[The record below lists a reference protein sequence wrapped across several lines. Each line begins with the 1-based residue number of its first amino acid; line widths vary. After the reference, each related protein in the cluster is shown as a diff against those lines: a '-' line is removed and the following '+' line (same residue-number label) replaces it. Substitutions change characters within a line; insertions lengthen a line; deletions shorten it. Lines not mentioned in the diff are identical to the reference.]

1 MPSPF
6 GNSASRMNLSPML
19 KKILPSLKV
28 ETRILG
34 PCKSP
39 KIATVLPN
47 FFAIERTRSAR
58 PIWSSGVP

>member
-1 MPSPF
+1 
-6 GNSASRMNLSPML
+6 MNLSPTL

-39 KIATVLPN
+39 KIATVFPN